1 LSDKLPDKIIPIS
14 TLRINRDKNKKC
26 TCRNRK
32 FEIDTQN
39 REISCQEC
47 GAIVHP
53 YDALFDIAMHY
64 ERLEEEVSNLLAVR
78 KQIVDYKPHLLVM
91 RELEKIYMGGRML
104 PCCPHCHKGI
114 HAKELLVSSVSKKHE
129 EQRRIFT
136 EKAKKE
142 EIDV

>member
-1 LSDKLPDKIIPIS
+1 MSDKLPDKVIPIS
-14 TLRINRDKNKKC
+14 TLRINRNRDKKC

-47 GAIVHP
+47 GAVIDP
-53 YDALFDIAMHY
+53 YVALLDIASHY
-64 ERLEEEVSNLLAVR
+64 EQFGKEVDSLLTQR
-78 KQIVDYKPHLLVM
+78 KQIIDYKPHLLVM

-114 HAKELLVSSVSKKHE
+114 HAKELLVASTSKQYE
-129 EQRRIFT
+129 NRRRL
-136 EKAKKE
+136 KE
-142 EIDV
+142 ES

>member
-1 LSDKLPDKIIPIS
+1 LSDKLPDKVIPIS
-14 TLRINRDKNKKC
+14 TLRINRNRDKKC

-47 GAIVHP
+47 GAVIDP
-53 YDALFDIAMHY
+53 YVALLDIASHY
-64 ERLEEEVSNLLAVR
+64 EQFGKEVDSLLTQR
-78 KQIVDYKPHLLVM
+78 KQIIDYKPHLLVM

-114 HAKELLVSSVSKKHE
+114 HAKELLVASTSKQYE
-129 EQRRIFT
+129 NRRRL
-136 EKAKKE
+136 KE
-142 EIDV
+142 ES